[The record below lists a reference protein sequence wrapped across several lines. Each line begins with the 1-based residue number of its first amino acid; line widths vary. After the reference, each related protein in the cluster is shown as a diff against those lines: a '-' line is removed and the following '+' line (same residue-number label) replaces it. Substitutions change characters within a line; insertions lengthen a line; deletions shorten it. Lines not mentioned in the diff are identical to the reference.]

1 VLHAATGRRI
11 LVGLILGGLAYA
23 GAPAFAQGQLEIRIS
38 DLQTRSFPE
47 VSVYLSVFD
56 GSGRRV
62 PGLPSGAFSVF
73 EDQAEIAPEQVQQ
86 LELGTRQ
93 VFVLDTSAAMGVRDS
108 QGRTRFDLVRS
119 ALLAWWRGPAA
130 GTLGIDDLSLLTSD
144 GVLVSHSS
152 NAAELSA
159 ALAALRPTFPDR
171 TPDLSLLLDALT
183 LLADPGPRVGMP
195 AAVVFVTPGLSR
207 VAPAAMENALFRA
220 DDANALAYFIVASG
234 APLPNP
240 DPLLLLAQETG
251 GSRIAFDPELGL
263 SALADRLIGQRTQYV
278 LDYASRVQSSGD
290 HALEIHISAD
300 GRDAASPP
308 RSFSAEVLPPAVT
321 FVRPPGNILRT
332 STDPTLSLDRL
343 PPTSQAL
350 QVLVTFDDGSPRPVT
365 HSQLLVDGQIVDQR
379 TEPPFERFEWNLS
392 AYPASGQHTL
402 QAVVW
407 DSLGLQGS
415 SEPLTVD
422 IQVQPA
428 PGGLVALRRAVVP
441 LAVALGLLILGT
453 GAATR
458 ILALGSAARTPRRD
472 PRPAR
477 EPRRRTGMRL
487 LPFHAAE
494 AWLVVENGAPP
505 AMEPF
510 PLAGVDVIVGRDP
523 SVAGLVLEDASVS
536 GWHASLIRQADGEYL
551 VRDQGSEAGT
561 WVNYDPVPE
570 PGRRLEHGDLLQ
582 VGRVSLR
589 FKMVQPR
596 TRRVIRALPLDP
608 SQPIEGPSS

>member
-1 VLHAATGRRI
+1 MLHAATGRRI
-11 LVGLILGGLAYA
+11 LVGLILGGLAFA
-23 GAPAFAQGQLEIRIS
+23 GGPASAQGQLEIRIS
-38 DLQTRSFPE
+38 DLQAQSFPE

-62 PGLPSGAFSVF
+62 PGLPSGAFTVF
-73 EDQAEIAPEQVQQ
+73 ENQAEIAPEQVQQ
-86 LELGTRQ
+86 LEVGTRQ
-93 VFVLDTSAAMGVRDS
+93 VFLLDTSAAMGVRDS
-108 QGRTRFDLVRS
+108 QGRTRFDFVRS
-119 ALLAWWRGPAA
+119 ALLAWWRGSDASA
-130 GTLGIDDLSLLTSD
+130 LGIDDLSLLTSD

-159 ALAALRPTFPDR
+159 ALAALEPTFPDR
-171 TPDLSLLLDALT
+171 SPDLSLLLDAFT
-183 LLADPGPRVGMP
+183 LLAEPGLRPGMP

-220 DDANALAYFIVASG
+220 HEANALVYFVVASG

-263 SALADRLIGQRTQYV
+263 TALAGRLIGQRTQYV
-278 LDYASRVQSSGD
+278 VDYSSRVQSSGD
-290 HALEIHISAD
+290 HAVEIHIAAD
-300 GRDAASPP
+300 GREAASPP
-308 RSFSAEVLPPAVT
+308 VTFSAEVHPPSVT
-321 FVRPPGNILRT
+321 FVRPPGSILRT
-332 STDPTLSLDRL
+332 SSDPTLTLNSL

-350 QVLVTFDDGSPRPVT
+350 QVLVTFDDGNPRPVT
-365 HSQLLVDGQIVDQR
+365 QSQLLVDGQIVDHR

-392 AYPASGQHTL
+392 AYPASGEHIL

-415 SEPLTVD
+415 SEPHAVD
-422 IQVQPA
+422 VQVQPA

-441 LAVALGLLILGT
+441 LAIALGLLILGT

-458 ILALGSAARTPRRD
+458 ILALGSSSRAPARD
-472 PRPAR
+472 PKPAR
-477 EPRRRTGMRL
+477 EPRRRAGMRL
-487 LPFHAAE
+487 QPSHAAE
-494 AWLVVENGAPP
+494 AWLTVENGAPP

-523 SVAGLVLEDASVS
+523 SVAGLVLEDPSVS

-561 WVNYDPVPE
+561 WVNYDLVPE

-589 FKMVQPR
+589 FKMVHPR
-596 TRRVIRALPLDP
+596 TRRVIRAIPLDP
-608 SQPIEGPSS
+608 THQIEGPTS